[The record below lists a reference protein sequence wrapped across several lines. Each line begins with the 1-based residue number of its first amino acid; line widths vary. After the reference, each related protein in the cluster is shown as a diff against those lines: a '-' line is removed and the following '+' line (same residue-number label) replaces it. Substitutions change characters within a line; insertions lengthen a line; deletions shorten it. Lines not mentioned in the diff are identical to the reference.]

1 MGMRLDGKVA
11 IVTGAGGGTERGIV
25 ERFMREGAR
34 VFVFDVDTDRLAPI
48 ADLHSGAACR
58 VAAGVSSRG
67 GNKSAI
73 ESARNAFERLDTFV
87 AYHWKH
93 VRSG

>member
-1 MGMRLDGKVA
+1 MGMMLDGKGA
-11 IVTGAGGGTERGIV
+11 IVTGAGGGIERGALSASS
-25 ERFMREGAR
+25 AR
-34 VFVFDVDTDRLAPI
+34 GRVCVVDVDRNRLAPI
-48 ADLHSGAACR
+48 ADLHSGAVCR